1 MVIDRSIK
9 MPGTNCWEEGKKQD
23 FQTPLD
29 AKRYRNKKEEEEK
42 KRKKRRRRRRE
53 RRRRRRKGER

>member
-1 MVIDRSIK
+1 

-29 AKRYRNKKEEEEK
+29 AKRYRNKKEE
-42 KRKKRRRRRRE
+42 
-53 RRRRRRKGER
+53 